1 MTLER
6 TLQQRDPLA
15 ALVGRRTSYLAAIG
29 IPFYAAI
36 MMSLNA
42 EEIVAP
48 GLALVS
54 LALVIATGV
63 VFIRASSPMRA
74 PFDRPRYLVVL
85 AGALLAH
92 LFGTASM
99 WGENAYVRDDWG
111 PSVIGLFLLA
121 LAPFRPG
128 RDILL
133 AGLASALVVGATVA
147 AQFQTLASPVPV
159 YVLVVV
165 AETPIVG
172 LAVGSAVFAAAL
184 VRALDRWQS
193 LESMSADDLA
203 GERSDDIARSVR
215 KDRVTILNRE
225 VVPFFSRVI
234 EADDVGAE
242 DRERARQLADGIRA
256 AMVADVERG
265 WLDGV
270 LDELARAGNGR
281 GSIRDQARQAEL
293 LNVDQRTVLRA
304 VLVVLQGQPGFE
316 PESLRLAFEARGD
329 SSRGVVAARVD
340 APEPSVRALLE
351 PYLAVMQVL
360 FDDLQVEFA
369 EPALILRFAYGHR

>member
-29 IPFYAAI
+29 IPFYVAI

-48 GLALVS
+48 ALALVS
-54 LALVIATGV
+54 LALVVATGV
-63 VFIRASSPMRA
+63 LFIRASSPMRA
-74 PFDRPRYLVVL
+74 PFDRPRYLLVV

-111 PSVIGLFLLA
+111 PSVVGLFLLA

-133 AGLASALVVGATVA
+133 AGLASTIVVGATVA
-147 AQFQTLASPVPV
+147 AQFQTLASHVPV

-165 AETPIVG
+165 AVTPVVG
-172 LAVGSAVFAAAL
+172 LSIGSAVFATEL
-184 VRALDRWQS
+184 VRALERWQS
-193 LESMSADDLA
+193 LAILSADALTE
-203 GERSDDIARSVR
+203 ERSEEIARSVQQ
-215 KDRVTILNRE
+215 DRVTILNRE
-225 VVPFFSRVI
+225 VVPFFARI
-234 EADDVGAE
+234 IDADNLGTAG
-242 DRERARQLADGIRA
+242 RERARELADEIRA
-256 AMVADVERG
+256 AMVADVERS

-270 LDELARAGNGR
+270 LDELARSGNGR

-293 LNVDQRTVLRA
+293 LNIDQRTVLRA

-316 PESLRLAFEARGD
+316 PDSLRLTFDADGD
-329 SSRGVVAARVD
+329 FSRGVLSARAD
-340 APEPSVRALLE
+340 APEQNVRALLE

-360 FDDLQVEFA
+360 FDDLQVELA
-369 EPALILRFAYGHR
+369 PPALILRFAYGHR